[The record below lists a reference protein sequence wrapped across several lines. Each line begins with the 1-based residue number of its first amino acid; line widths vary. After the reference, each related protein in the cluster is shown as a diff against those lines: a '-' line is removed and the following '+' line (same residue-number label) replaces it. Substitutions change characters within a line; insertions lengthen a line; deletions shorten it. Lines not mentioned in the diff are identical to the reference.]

1 MTPARLNRS
10 QDLVVLRRRCTLTLR
25 AVQAG
30 EAVEAV
36 LLGEAAAQP
45 HSGVRVRRQSAPAVR
60 PPSCRQKRPSE
71 MCALDRPDRL
81 VIRPHRP
88 PVPKTC
94 KPLYPCIAWELV
106 APASCSHAAAR
117 RCAASCSA
125 RGGCSCGTEAESDD
139 AELRRIENAI
149 AARTKATMLLR
160 NWRWRPTPTG
170 ELASSTHSKLHW
182 PTRRC
187 SIRGQSRPIVK
198 HSAHIGVIVE

>member
-1 MTPARLNRS
+1 MPWFRVTAAVYRRALPLAGGRAGSLAALRQHARGCAS
-10 QDLVVLRRRCTLTLR
+10 MSWAWVARRVASDGR
-25 AVQAG
+25 
-30 EAVEAV
+30 
-36 LLGEAAAQP
+36 AQP
-45 HSGVRVRRQSAPAVR
+45 QGAE
-60 PPSCRQKRPSE
+60 KRPSE
-71 MCALDRPDRL
+71 MCALDRPNRL